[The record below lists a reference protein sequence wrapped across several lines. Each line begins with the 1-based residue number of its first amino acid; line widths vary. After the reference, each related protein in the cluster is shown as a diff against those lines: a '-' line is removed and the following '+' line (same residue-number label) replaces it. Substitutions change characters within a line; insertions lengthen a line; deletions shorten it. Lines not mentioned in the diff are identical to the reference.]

1 MESILSKPDIDFKDD
16 FRQAFIVMKYEI
28 MKFMSGKKI
37 LIFGIINVAILALI
51 ALLIF
56 SFDVNFDDGTGTAV
70 SGFQAGMILILG
82 VSSYLML
89 FGATLFSSVA
99 LVSEFEDRTALML
112 FTKPIRKGSI
122 FMGKAMA
129 AFLLN
134 AVFVIIYYIVASI
147 VMAIKTGD
155 FSSNVFVSMG
165 YCMCY
170 VFSLTGVAL
179 LFSSFMKKGSSA
191 SILTFVFLL
200 MVPSIVS
207 VILILALNTEDTSS
221 IWYMFNV
228 ASGAIT
234 TSIYTAVENGPR
246 DALVMIL
253 WGLVPMIAAYFI
265 FRRREV

>member
-1 MESILSKPDIDFKDD
+1 MESETKRNVDLKDD
-16 FRQAFIVMKYEI
+16 IRQALIVFRYEI

-37 LIFGIINVAILALI
+37 LIFGIINIAILALI
-51 ALLIF
+51 TLLIF
-56 SFDVNFDDGTGTAV
+56 SFDVNFDDGSGTQV
-70 SGFQAGMILILG
+70 SPFQAGMVLILG

-99 LVSEFEDRTALML
+99 LVSEFEERTSLLL
-112 FTKPIRKGSI
+112 FTKPIRRASI
-122 FMGKAMA
+122 FGGKALA
-129 AFLLN
+129 AFVLN
-134 AVFVIIYYIVASI
+134 AGFVIIYYIVAAI
-147 VMAIKTGD
+147 VMAIKTND
-155 FSSNVFVSMG
+155 FSSNIFISIG

-170 VFSLTGVAL
+170 VFALTGIAL

-200 MVPSIVS
+200 LVPSIAS
-207 VILILALNTEDTSS
+207 VILVLALNTTDTSS

-234 TSIYTAVENGPR
+234 TSIYATVANGPR

-253 WGLVPMIAAYFI
+253 WGLIPMIAAYFI
-265 FRRREV
+265 FCRREI